1 MHNISAYTI
10 IFAAYKLI
18 MLSIN
23 ESGGFMQ
30 VFDYTCLRRK
40 IYGFKERFPFAGYSV
55 CARSWSGRAIFV
67 LSLGNRE
74 APALCLGG
82 FRGGDFA
89 GTDLMLRFFERLCTC
104 IDTGEPVSGIKIKN
118 IVQEKGVMIIP
129 CVNPDG
135 MEIVSHG
142 AIGAGSYAGL
152 VDRACADT
160 ASWRANA
167 RGVDLN
173 LNFSCGFTCTKK
185 AAESCGYTSPGP
197 YFYAGKV
204 PESEPETRALVRLC
218 RARNIRHTLT
228 VQSGA
233 DYIYSP
239 CVGIGAERQD
249 MMLKILELSSGI
261 SRLDDE
267 CGPLEKHGFSDWF
280 SATYSRP
287 SFVLNAQ
294 LSQKEIYQTLEEML
308 VLSIVM

>member
-1 MHNISAYTI
+1 
-10 IFAAYKLI
+10 

-23 ESGGFMQ
+23 ESGGLMQ
-30 VFDYTCLRRK
+30 NFDYTYLRRK
-40 IYGFKERFPFAGYSV
+40 IYDFKERFPFAGYSV
-55 CARSWSGRAIFV
+55 CARSWSGRAVFV

-82 FRGGDFA
+82 FKGGDFA
-89 GTDLMLRFFERLCTC
+89 GTDLMLRLFERLCNC
-104 IDTGEPVSGIKIKN
+104 VASGEPVSGIKIKE
-118 IVQEKGVMIIP
+118 VLREKGVLIIP

-152 VDRACADT
+152 VERVCADT

-173 LNFSCGFTCTKK
+173 LNFSCGFTQAKK

-204 PESEPETRALVRLC
+204 SESEPETRALVRLC
-218 RARNIRHTLT
+218 RARSIRHTLT

-239 CVGIGAERQD
+239 CIEKGAQRQD
-249 MMLKILELSSGI
+249 MMLKIFELSSGI
-261 SRLDDE
+261 SRLE
-267 CGPLEKHGFSDWF
+267 GEYGPLEKHGFSDWF
-280 SATYSRP
+280 AKTYSRP

-294 LSQKEIYQTLEEML
+294 LSEKEIYQKLEEML